1 MRRSL
6 HALIPLLL
14 LAAGS
19 ALAEAGDPSA
29 HHLIPKTE
37 DLVGLPVYAQDGF
50 IILGTL
56 ISEDLTCVAVGLL
69 IRKHQISW
77 WVGGGACFLGIY
89 IGDLLFFAI
98 GRFSGKR
105 LMRLKFFT
113 RGFGPERLASFGA
126 WFDRRPWAAIAMCRI
141 LPGLRVPLYL
151 AVGALTKR
159 TKAFFWWTCF
169 YAFVWTPALIA
180 LVVLMGDTFT
190 GPFERLTGGSNWKS
204 I

>member
-1 MRRSL
+1 MRSLL
-6 HALIPLLL
+6 HALVPLLL

-19 ALAEAGDPSA
+19 ALAEGGDPSS

-37 DLVGLPVYAQDGF
+37 DLVGLPVYAQVGF

-56 ISEDLTCVAVGLL
+56 ISEDLVCVAVGLL

-77 WVGGGACFLGIY
+77 WVGGTACFLGIY
-89 IGDLLFFAI
+89 IGDLIFFFI
-98 GRFSGKR
+98 GRWSGQG
-105 LMRLKFFT
+105 LMKLRFFT
-113 RGFGPERLASFGA
+113 RGFGPERLASCGA

-159 TKAFFWWTCF
+159 TRAFF
-169 YAFVWTPALIA
+169 
-180 LVVLMGDTFT
+180 
-190 GPFERLTGGSNWKS
+190 
-204 I
+204 